1 MTAKK
6 LYKHFLLTNVFSI
19 RDKIKEQRKKNKHG
33 NKNSKTKN

>member
-19 RDKIKEQRKKNKHG
+19 RDKIKEQRKKKVVYQML
-33 NKNSKTKN
+33 TYP

>member
-6 LYKHFLLTNVFSI
+6 LYEHFLLTNVFSI

-33 NKNSKTKN
+33 NKNRKTKN